1 MIRDGKPKRY
11 VIGRLLACCGT
22 TSCIVAT
29 DFDGWIDAIPVD
41 CLIEKVWSGETFLV
55 ASCRGEDQRLRVFS
69 DGDSVTLACDSDA
82 APGDAIH
89 HLPALVMTI
98 DQQRR
103 NFRPLS
109 TPEEITPPANVH
121 KSRSRTWSPQ
131 NEFS

>member
-41 CLIEKVWSGETFLV
+41 CLIERVWNGESFLV
-55 ASCRGEDQRLRVFS
+55 ASCRGEDQRLRVVS
-69 DGDSVTLACDSDA
+69 DGDSVTLAFDSEKML
-82 APGDAIH
+82 GRAIH
-89 HLPALVMTI
+89 DLPALVMTMDDKI
-98 DQQRR
+98 KH
-103 NFRPLS
+103 FRPLS
-109 TPEEITPPANVH
+109 APEDIPPPENVRQF
-121 KSRSRTWSPQ
+121 RSRAWSPQ